1 MAEIIVIPPTKNVE
15 QEAKKLRTAAYAR
28 VSSDSDDQKNSFLTQ
43 MDYYKQ
49 YISRNPEMEFV
60 DLYADEAVTGTS
72 KEKRD
77 EFKKMIADCK
87 EGKID
92 LILTKSVSRRNSS
105 VHQNPN
111 LLLHKLPFLVS

>member
-28 VSSDSDDQKNSFLTQ
+28 VSSDSDEQKNSFLTQ

-92 LILTKSVSRRNSS
+92 LILTKSVSRFARNT
-105 VHQNPN
+105 
-111 LLLHKLPFLVS
+111 